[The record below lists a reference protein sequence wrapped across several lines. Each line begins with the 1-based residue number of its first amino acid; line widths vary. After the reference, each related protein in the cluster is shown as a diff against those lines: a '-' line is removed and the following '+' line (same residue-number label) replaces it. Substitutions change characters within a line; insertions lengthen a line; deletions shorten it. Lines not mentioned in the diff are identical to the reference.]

1 MWKDESISS
10 KIRGKIRISTLATF
24 IQHSFGSPGYNNQR
38 RKRNKGIQVGKE
50 VKLSLSAD
58 NIILYIENPK
68 NATRKLLKLIQEPG
82 KITDYKIHTQKS
94 FVFLYTNN
102 ESSERKIQE
111 TILFTTAP
119 KRIRYLGIRLSNEK
133 KTVLWKL

>member
-1 MWKDESISS
+1 M
-10 KIRGKIRISTLATF
+10 
-24 IQHSFGSPGYNNQR
+24 
-38 RKRNKGIQVGKE
+38 
-50 VKLSLSAD
+50 SAD

-133 KTVLWKL
+133 KTVL